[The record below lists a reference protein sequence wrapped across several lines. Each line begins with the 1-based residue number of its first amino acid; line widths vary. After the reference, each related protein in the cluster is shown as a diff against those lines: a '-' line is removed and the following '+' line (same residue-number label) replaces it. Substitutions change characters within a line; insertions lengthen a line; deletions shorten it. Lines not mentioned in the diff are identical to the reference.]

1 MSAFSFQDV
10 ARLPLPGDNT
20 AIATQRL
27 EKGARVQTASGLLT
41 LDATILEGHRFAVAG
56 IAQGQAPLSWR
67 LPFGTAVRDIAP
79 GEYLCNADM
88 LQALRGRSIP
98 MDLPTRP
105 NFKSAIP
112 PFQLT
117 AANFEPGPPTTR
129 TDQPGVFRGYAR
141 AGGRGTGTR
150 NYIVLLGTSSLTG
163 GFVRALE
170 TRLQADAQALPNVDG
185 IVAVAHTEGAV
196 PDPNNRE
203 LALRT
208 LAGYVVHPNV
218 GGILAVDY
226 GSEAIN
232 NARLQAYLRAHGYPW
247 QHVIH
252 AFYSLDAAF
261 EHALARAADTVRAW
275 YGAVNGARREERPLA
290 DLKLAL
296 QCGGSDA
303 FSGISGNP
311 LAAWAAKEV
320 IRHGGAANLAETD
333 ELIGAEPYVLQN
345 VKDWATACRFLEV
358 MARFKERAAWHGH
371 TAEGNPS
378 GGNKLRGLYNIF
390 LKSIGAAM
398 KRHPD
403 VRLDHVLEYGTRM
416 TAPGYYFMDS
426 PGNDLESIAGQVA
439 AGCNLIFFVTGNGSI
454 TNFPFAPTVKI
465 VTTTERYELLR
476 HDMDVNAGQYLDG
489 ASMDA
494 LGRALFAR
502 TVQVAS
508 GQRTLGERAGH
519 AQIQLWRNW
528 PLNSGQETLRA
539 PLAPLPEKALA
550 VAAPAAVPTFRYAGE
565 ARPQGVIPRAIGLIV
580 PTSLCSG
587 QIAVL
592 AVRRLNKTRAA
603 AVKTGLFF
611 ATLVHTEGCGVSSG
625 SSEELYARTLAGYVQ
640 HAHVQHCLLL
650 EHGCEKT
657 HNDFMKQALQE
668 AAVGIDDLGWAS
680 VQLDGGIAAVLDKID
695 GWFGRR
701 LAAAAAP
708 RSQQAG
714 LGALRLGVASHG
726 ALTAAEIALMA
737 RCARVAASQG
747 GQAVALAGS
756 AIARA
761 LTREDRPTLAYAQK
775 ARQPGLHL
783 MECPTQHWVETLSGL
798 GATGVDLVIA
808 CGDGPP
814 LQGHPFIPLLQVS
827 LSAEARPRSHACD
840 LVLDPAAAENV
851 NAQRLYDRMGDVLSG
866 RIRTRSM
873 QVGNVDFQITRG
885 PAGISL

>member
-1 MSAFSFQDV
+1 MSAFPFQAV
-10 ARLPLPGDNT
+10 ARLPLPGDNA

-27 EKGARVQTASGLLT
+27 EKGARVQMASGLLT
-41 LDATILEGHRFAVAG
+41 LDATVLEGHRFAVAG
-56 IAQGQAPLSWR
+56 ITQGQAPLSWN

-79 GEYLCNADM
+79 GEYLCNADI

-98 MDLPTRP
+98 MDLPARP
-105 NFKSAIP
+105 NFKSEIP
-112 PFQLT
+112 PFRLT
-117 AANFEPGPPTTR
+117 AADFEPGPPTAR
-129 TDQPGVFRGYAR
+129 TDRPGAFRGYAR

-170 TRLQADAQALPNVDG
+170 ARLQADAQALPNVDG

-196 PDPNNRE
+196 PDPHNRE
-203 LALRT
+203 LVLRT

-226 GSEAIN
+226 GSEAVN

-247 QHVIH
+247 RHVIH
-252 AFYSLDAAF
+252 AFYSIDAAF
-261 EHALARAADTVRAW
+261 EQALARAADTVRAW
-275 YGAVNGARREERPLA
+275 YGDVNDAQREERPLA

-345 VKDWATACRFLEV
+345 VKDWATARRFLEV
-358 MARFKERAAWHGH
+358 AARFKARAAWHGH

-403 VRLDHVLEYGTRM
+403 VRLDHVLEYGARM
-416 TAPGYYFMDS
+416 TAPGYCFMDS

-439 AGCNLIFFVTGNGSI
+439 SGCNLIFFVTGNGSI

-476 HDMDVNAGQYLDG
+476 QDMDVNAGQYLDG
-489 ASMDA
+489 APMDA
-494 LGRALFAR
+494 LGRALFER

-508 GQRTLGERAGH
+508 GQRTLGEQAGH

-528 PLNSGQETLRA
+528 PLNSDRETLRA
-539 PLAPLPEKALA
+539 PLAPLPAKALA
-550 VAAPAAVPTFRYAGE
+550 VEAPTDVPAFRYAGE

-587 QIAVL
+587 QIAAL
-592 AVRRLNKTRAA
+592 AVRRLNQNHASAGKTDL
-603 AVKTGLFF
+603 GF

-657 HNDFMKQALQE
+657 HNDFMRHALQ
-668 AAVGIDDLGWAS
+668 AADVGIDDLGWAS

-695 GWFGRR
+695 DWFGQR
-701 LAAAAAP
+701 LAAAATP
-708 RSQQAG
+708 RPQQAG
-714 LGALRLGVASHG
+714 LGELRLGVASHG
-726 ALTAAEIALMA
+726 TVTAAETALMA

-756 AIARA
+756 AIAQA
-761 LTREDRPTLAYAQK
+761 LTRAERPTLAYAQK

-783 MECPTQHWVETLSGL
+783 MECPTQHWVEALSGL
-798 GATGVDLVIA
+798 GATGVDLVVA

-827 LSAEARPRSHACD
+827 VSAETRPPSQACD

-851 NAQRLYDRMGDVLSG
+851 NAQRLYDRIGAVLSG
-866 RIRTRSM
+866 RVQTRSM
-873 QVGNVDFQITRG
+873 QAGNVDFQITRG